1 MTSSV
6 TNHKTFDHFNEHPLT
21 VDLFLRSLD
30 IGGGLELVFAEETRD
45 AVFMKNF
52 MLR

>member
-1 MTSSV
+1 MNDV
-6 TNHKTFDHFNEHPLT
+6 INRKLFDHFNEHPLT

-52 MLR
+52 VLR